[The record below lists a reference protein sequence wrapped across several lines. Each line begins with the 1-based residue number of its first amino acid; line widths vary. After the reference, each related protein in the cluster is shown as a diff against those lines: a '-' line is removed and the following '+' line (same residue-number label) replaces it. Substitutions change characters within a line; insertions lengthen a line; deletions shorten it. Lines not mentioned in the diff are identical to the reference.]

1 MQTQAVVFLLPHVCQ
16 HDIWHLKI
24 WIFENI
30 FSSLSRHIPH
40 FFLSRPHA
48 QHKLELMTLR
58 TRVTCSINWNIGY
71 PNISHFLV
79 FLLSHWLLPHSF
91 FCWSFPLSLNSCWKM
106 AVLNPW
112 SSSKAHFLSVPQ
124 SEGFKCHLCINDT
137 QIYIFNSDCSSTLQS
152 HMSNFLLNISS
163 WMSNRHLK
171 LNMPKIQLL
180 ISFEY
185 ALPLALSI
193 TDGSTI
199 LLIPQTKKDAF
210 KVSLTPVSD
219 RFPHSFHVL
228 VVLLHKCLLLLLN
241 ISTVVTL
248 IQITITF
255 LLDYHNSFLTVSLFS
270 PLLPSQQFLLN
281 IVIVV
286 IL

>member
-1 MQTQAVVFLLPHVCQ
+1 
-16 HDIWHLKI
+16 
-24 WIFENI
+24 
-30 FSSLSRHIPH
+30 
-40 FFLSRPHA
+40 
-48 QHKLELMTLR
+48 
-58 TRVTCSINWNIGY
+58 
-71 PNISHFLV
+71 
-79 FLLSHWLLPHSF
+79 
-91 FCWSFPLSLNSCWKM
+91 
-106 AVLNPW
+106 
-112 SSSKAHFLSVPQ
+112 
-124 SEGFKCHLCINDT
+124 
-137 QIYIFNSDCSSTLQS
+137 
-152 HMSNFLLNISS
+152 
-163 WMSNRHLK
+163 MSNRHLR

-180 ISFEY
+180 IPFEY

-193 TDGSTI
+193 IADGSTI

-228 VVLLHKCLLLLLN
+228 VVLPKCLLLLLN

-248 IQITITF
+248 IQTTITF
-255 LLDYHNSFLTVSLFS
+255 LLDYHNSFLTVSLFP